1 MADTQMM
8 TIKEVAYAL
17 SCTAKHVREMIDCG
31 KIPAIDIG
39 VGTKRV
45 WRVSEEYLTK
55 FVGDAPDEKG
65 GAV

>member
-17 SCTAKHVREMIDCG
+17 SCTSKHVREMIDCG

-39 VGTKRV
+39 VGTKKV
-45 WRVSEEYLTK
+45 WRVPGKSLSQLLAEGCSNK
-55 FVGDAPDEKG
+55 S
-65 GAV
+65 GAA